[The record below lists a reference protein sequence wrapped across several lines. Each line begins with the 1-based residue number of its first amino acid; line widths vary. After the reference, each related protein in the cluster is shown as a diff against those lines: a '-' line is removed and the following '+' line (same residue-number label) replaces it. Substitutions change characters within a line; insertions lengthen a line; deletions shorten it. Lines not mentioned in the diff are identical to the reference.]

1 MKLTFKS
8 ALVTGGAGFIGSHL
22 VEALVSAGCKVAVYD
37 NLSSGN
43 TANLKHL
50 EGQFSFF
57 QADIRDR
64 PKLEAALEGCEVVF
78 HLAAIVSVPQTV
90 ENPIESA
97 DVNEMGTLFVL
108 DASRQAEVKRVVF
121 SSSCAVYGD
130 DPRLPKRENM
140 APKPLSPYAA
150 QKLAAEYY
158 AKVFNDLYGIE
169 TAVLRYFN
177 VYGPRQDPSS
187 PYSGVISIF
196 MTKALLNEPAV
207 IYGDGNQS
215 RDFIYVQDV
224 VRANLL
230 AASAKNVRG
239 QVMNIGSGK
248 SVAINQ
254 LWERICA
261 LSGQNLKPE
270 YAPKRPGDIIESVAG
285 IQSAGACLGFECE
298 VPFEKGLEE
307 TFEWY
312 RNSQKS
318 KK

>member
-1 MKLTFKS
+1 MKLPFES

-22 VEALVSAGCKVAVYD
+22 VEALVSAGCRVAVYD

-64 PKLEAALEGCEVVF
+64 SKLEAALEGCEVVF

-90 ENPIESA
+90 ENPIDSA

-108 DASRQAEVKRVVF
+108 EASRQAKVKRIVF

-140 APKPLSPYAA
+140 APKPTSPYAA
-150 QKLAAEYY
+150 QKVAAEYY
-158 AKVFNDLYGIE
+158 AKIFNDLYGIE
-169 TAVLRYFN
+169 TTALRYFN

-224 VRANLL
+224 VKANLL
-230 AASAKNVRG
+230 AATAKNVSG

-248 SVAINQ
+248 SVAINH
-254 LWERICA
+254 LWKAICA
-261 LSGQNLKPE
+261 MSGQNLKPE
-270 YAPKRPGDIIESVAG
+270 YAPKRPGDIVESVAG
-285 IQSAGACLGFECE
+285 IESASARLGFECE
-298 VPFEKGLEE
+298 IPFEKGLEA

-312 RNSQKS
+312 RKSQKS
-318 KK
+318 NK

>member
-1 MKLTFKS
+1 MKLPFRS

-22 VEALVSAGCKVAVYD
+22 VEALVSAGCKVRVYD

-64 PKLEAALEGCEVVF
+64 EKLESALEGCEVVF

-90 ENPIESA
+90 ENPIDSA

-108 DASRQAEVKRVVF
+108 DASRQTEVKRVVF

-140 APKPLSPYAA
+140 APKPMSPYAA

-158 AKVFNDLYGIE
+158 AKVFYDLYGIE

-224 VRANLL
+224 VKANLL
-230 AASAKNVRG
+230 AATAKNVSG
-239 QVMNIGSGK
+239 QVMNIGSGQ
-248 SVAINQ
+248 SVRINELWQAI
-254 LWERICA
+254 CT
-261 LSGQNLKPE
+261 LSGRSSDPR
-270 YAPKRPGDIIESVAG
+270 YASKRPGDIVA
-285 IQSAGACLGFECE
+285 SLADMERARKLLGFECE
-298 VPFEKGLEE
+298 ASFEKGIES

-312 RNSQKS
+312 RENQG
-318 KK
+318 